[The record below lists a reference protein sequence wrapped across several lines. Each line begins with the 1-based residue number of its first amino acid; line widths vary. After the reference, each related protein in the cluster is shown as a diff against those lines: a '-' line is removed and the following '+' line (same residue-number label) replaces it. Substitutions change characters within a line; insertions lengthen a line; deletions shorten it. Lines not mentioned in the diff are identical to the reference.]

1 MNRRELLKASAVT
14 GALSFVGPKRS
25 VRTESSVTGSIVD
38 VAGIRVGH
46 FTDTRRPTGC
56 TVLLIDGAAVAG
68 VDVRGGAPGSRETD
82 LLRSEMSSTEVHAIL
97 LSGGSSFG
105 LDAASGVVKFLEER
119 SIGIQTRAMRI
130 PIVPAAILYDL
141 LLGDP
146 KIRPDAQA
154 GYKACEAASTV
165 TPQEGNFG
173 AGAGATVGKLYGIE
187 RAMKG
192 GIGNASITIRGSNG
206 LTVGA
211 IAAVNAIGD
220 VIDPSSGRIIAG
232 VRSVDGRSIAGG
244 MTAIRSGG
252 PIPPLMG
259 GTSTTLAVVAT
270 DAILSKAQANKV
282 AQMAQDGLARA
293 INPAH
298 TPGDGDTVF
307 ALATGKTG
315 REGNVTLIGALAAEV
330 VAMAIV
336 NGVRAAKPVLG
347 IPSASSFETK

>member
-1 MNRRELLKASAVT
+1 MNRRELLKASVIT
-14 GALSFVGPKRS
+14 GAVPFIG
-25 VRTESSVTGSIVD
+25 VRAETGKTGSIVD
-38 VAGIRVGH
+38 VAGIKVGH
-46 FTDTRRPTGC
+46 FTDNRRPTGC
-56 TVLLIDGAAVAG
+56 TVVLIDGAAVAG

-82 LLRSEMSSTEVHAIL
+82 LLRSEMSSNEVHAIL
-97 LSGGSSFG
+97 LAGGSSFG
-105 LDAASGVVKFLEER
+105 LDAASGVVKYLEER
-119 SIGIQTRAMRI
+119 SIGIQTRAMRV
-130 PIVPAAILYDL
+130 PLVPAAILYDL

-154 GYKACEAASTV
+154 GYKACEAASTA
-165 TPQEGNFG
+165 TPQEGNVG

-192 GIGNASITIRGSNG
+192 GIGNASITIRGANG

-220 VIDPSSGRIIAG
+220 VIDPSNGRIIAG
-232 VRSVDGRSIAGG
+232 VRSVDGSSIAGG

-252 PIPPLMG
+252 PIPALMG

-270 DAILSKAQANKV
+270 DAVLSKAQANKV

-298 TPGDGDTVF
+298 TPADGDTVF

-330 VAMAIV
+330 LAIAIV
-336 NGVRAAKPVLG
+336 SGVRAAKPVLG
-347 IPSASSFETK
+347 IPSASSFEAK